1 MQNLTLLEMWGL
13 SNTLNTDRGLALI
26 KLSNTL
32 NTDRGLALIKFYFD
46 NINVLIQSMSE
57 LE

>member
-26 KLSNTL
+26 K
-32 NTDRGLALIKFYFD
+32 FYFD
-46 NINVLIQSMSE
+46 NIKVLIQSMSE